1 MAHKSYIFILVLC
14 CLVGKQLRNTMY
26 YFIFFFP
33 FSLDCVK
40 KLIKSGYKSMECKQ
54 EPFDKFHVSLFE
66 QMKNRV
72 FSVGGCSAWYLN
84 GKGVNWTLW
93 SGDLTEYWMKT
104 RQCNLKDYLLR

>member
-1 MAHKSYIFILVLC
+1 MIRPVWSGSIIEPINYFIL
-14 CLVGKQLRNTMY
+14 
-26 YFIFFFP
+26 FFP

-40 KLIKSGYKSMECKQ
+40 KLIKSGFKSMECKQ
-54 EPFDKFHVSLFE
+54 EPFEKFHVSLFE
-66 QMKNRV
+66 QLKNRV

-84 GKGVNWTLW
+84 AKGVNWTLW